1 MFSFFKPQKI
11 KADLSFI
18 GVDMH
23 SHLLPDLDDGLQHM
37 EDTVRFIGELQE
49 LGYEKLICT
58 PHTLAEV
65 HPNTPLTILPRLAE
79 VRAALKKQNINFPI
93 DAASEYMTD
102 MSLEEKIAQDYPL
115 LTFGKDHNYI
125 LVEMSYL
132 AESSNI
138 ENLIFHLQAK
148 GLQPI
153 LAHPER
159 YNYYHGNM
167 AYYHRI
173 KDLGCLMQS
182 NLLSFAGYYG
192 KPVQVAVEKLAKENL
207 IDLLGTDM
215 HHERHLKAL
224 KDLAAQASFLKKI
237 DRLPIQN
244 RVLFMDEGK
253 EVVSTEIP
261 RYFREN
267 AMPS

>member
-1 MFSFFKPQKI
+1 MFSFFKPKKV

-23 SHLLPDLDDGLQHM
+23 SHLLPGLDDGLQHM
-37 EDTVRFIGELQE
+37 EDTIRFIGELQE

-65 HPNTPLTILPRLAE
+65 HPNSPMTILPKLAE
-79 VRAALKKQNINFPI
+79 VRAELQQQNIDFPI

-102 MSLEEKIAQDYPL
+102 MSLAEKIAHDYPL
-115 LTFGKDHNYI
+115 LTFGKEHKYI
-125 LVEMSYL
+125 LIEMSYL

-138 ENLIFHLQAK
+138 ENVIFGLQAK

-167 AYYHRI
+167 QRYHRM
-173 KDLGCLMQS
+173 KEMGCLMQS
-182 NLLSFAGYYG
+182 NLLSFLGYYG
-192 KPVQVAVEKLAKENL
+192 KPVQMAAEKLAKENL
-207 IDLLGTDM
+207 VDLLGTDM
-215 HHERHLKAL
+215 HHERHLRGL
-224 KDLAAQASFLKKI
+224 KELATKPSFYKT
-237 DRLPIQN
+237 IQHLNIRN
-244 RVLFMDEGK
+244 RELFLDGGK
-253 EVVSTEIP
+253 EVVSTELP
-261 RYFREN
+261 DYFEN
-267 AMPS
+267 KPAV

>member
-1 MFSFFKPQKI
+1 MFSFFKPKKV

-23 SHLLPDLDDGLQHM
+23 SHLLPNLDDGLQDIN
-37 EDTVRFIGELQE
+37 DTVRFIEQLQE

-65 HPNTPLTILPRLAE
+65 HPNTPWTILPRLQD
-79 VRAALKKQNINFPI
+79 VRNELKSKGINFPI

-102 MSLEEKIAQDYPL
+102 MSLEERIRNNYPL
-115 LTFGKDHNYI
+115 LTFGKDKKYI
-125 LVEMSYL
+125 LIEMSYL

-138 ENLIFHLQAK
+138 ENVIFELQAK

-159 YNYYHGNM
+159 YNFYHGNFEKYQRM
-167 AYYHRI
+167 

-182 NLLSFAGYYG
+182 NLLSFLGYYG
-192 KPVQVAVEKLAKENL
+192 KPVQMTVEKLAKAKL

-215 HHERHLKAL
+215 HHERHLKGL
-224 KDLAAQASFLKKI
+224 QELAQRSSFYKMIEPLT
-237 DRLPIQN
+237 IQN
-244 RVLFMDEGK
+244 RALFWDDGK
-253 EVVSTEIP
+253 ECVSSELP
-261 RYFREN
+261 DLALEN
-267 AMPS
+267 N

>member
-1 MFSFFKPQKI
+1 MFSFFKPKKV

-23 SHLLPDLDDGLQHM
+23 SHLLPGLDDGLEHM
-37 EDTVRFIGELQE
+37 EDTIRFIGELQE

-65 HPNTPLTILPRLAE
+65 HPNTPLTILPRLAD
-79 VRAALKKQNINFPI
+79 VRAELKRQNIHFPI

-102 MSLEEKIAQDYPL
+102 MSLDEKINNDYPL
-115 LTFGKDHNYI
+115 LTFGKNHKHI
-125 LVEMSYL
+125 LIEMSYL

-138 ENLIFHLQAK
+138 ENVIFALMAK

-167 AYYHRI
+167 QRYHRM
-173 KDLGCLMQS
+173 KELGCLMQS
-182 NLLSFAGYYG
+182 NLLSFSGYYG
-192 KPVQVAVEKLAKENL
+192 KPVQIAAEKLAKENL

-215 HHERHLKAL
+215 HHERHLNAL
-224 KDLAAQASFLKKI
+224 KELATRASFYKTIEHLH
-237 DRLPIQN
+237 IQN
-244 RVLFMDEGK
+244 RELFLDEGK
-253 EVVSTEIP
+253 EIVSTKIP
-261 RYFREN
+261 DYFKNN
-267 AMPS
+267 AAV

>member
-1 MFSFFKPQKI
+1 MFSFFKPKKV

-23 SHLLPDLDDGLQHM
+23 SHLLPGLDDGLEKM
-37 EDTVRFIGELQE
+37 EDTIRFIGELQE

-65 HPNTPLTILPRLAE
+65 HPNTPLTILPRLE
-79 VRAALKKQNINFPI
+79 DVRQELKRQNILFPI

-102 MSLEEKIAQDYPL
+102 MSLDEKIANDYPL
-115 LTFGKDHNYI
+115 LTFGKDHRYI
-125 LVEMSYL
+125 LIEMSYL

-138 ENLIFHLQAK
+138 ENVIFGLQAK

-159 YNYYHGNM
+159 YNYYHGNIPR
-167 AYYHRI
+167 YHRM
-173 KDLGCLMQS
+173 KEMGCLMQS
-182 NLLSFAGYYG
+182 NLLSFLGYYG
-192 KPVQVAVEKLAKENL
+192 KPVQITVEKLAKEGL

-215 HHERHLKAL
+215 HHHRHLHAL
-224 KDLAAQASFLKKI
+224 KELATKPSFYKTIEHLH
-237 DRLPIQN
+237 IQN
-244 RVLFMDEGK
+244 RELFLDDGRET
-253 EVVSTEIP
+253 VSTEIP
-261 RYFREN
+261 DYFRQNN
-267 AMPS
+267 AV